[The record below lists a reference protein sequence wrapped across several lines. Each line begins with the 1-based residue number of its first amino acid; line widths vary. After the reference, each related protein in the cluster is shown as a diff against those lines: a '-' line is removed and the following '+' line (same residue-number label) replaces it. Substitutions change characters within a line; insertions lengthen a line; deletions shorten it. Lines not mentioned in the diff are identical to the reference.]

1 MRLAAQG
8 SDKQSAKWLVRCDC
22 GKEKQVSIYHV
33 LNGKTQSC
41 GCLQIEASSSYNA
54 QARLTHGKT
63 FSRAYNAF
71 HHMHDRC
78 KNPKY
83 ALFYRYGGRGIEVCS
98 EWSSFEKFY
107 SDMGD
112 PFDGASLDRIDNDK
126 GYFREN
132 CRWATAQQKIPTD
145 VVVEKLLGKAKL
157 SLFLF
162 GRRKLV
168 YHTQH

>member
-1 MRLAAQG
+1 
-8 SDKQSAKWLVRCDC
+8 
-22 GKEKQVSIYHV
+22 
-33 LNGKTQSC
+33 
-41 GCLQIEASSSYNA
+41 
-54 QARLTHGKT
+54 
-63 FSRAYNAF
+63 
-71 HHMHDRC
+71 MHDRC

-132 CRWATAQQKIPTD
+132 CRWATAQQNNSNRCCSRKITWQ
-145 VVVEKLLGKAKL
+145 GKTQPVSIWSKEVGIPYSTL
-157 SLFLF
+157 NPLRRLVCQRSLMML
-162 GRRKLV
+162 
-168 YHTQH
+168 HPHS